1 MESFP
6 SWFGDKRLRR
16 LPFMVVQWLRIRLVM
31 KGTQVQFL
39 LWGDPTCLVATTDRI
54 RINYRKV
61 SVA

>member
-1 MESFP
+1 
-6 SWFGDKRLRR
+6 
-16 LPFMVVQWLRIRLVM
+16 MVVQWLRIRLVM

-54 RINYRKV
+54 RINYREV